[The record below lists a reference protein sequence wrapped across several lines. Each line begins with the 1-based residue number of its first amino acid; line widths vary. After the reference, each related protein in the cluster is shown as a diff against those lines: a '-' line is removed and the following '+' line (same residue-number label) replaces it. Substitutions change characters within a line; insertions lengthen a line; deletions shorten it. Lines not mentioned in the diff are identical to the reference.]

1 MVICKEDNLFIIK
14 IFKEYLNNVDIFDK
28 DSIVSLFKDIL
39 FRLKKRYDLCGLFDI
54 KVYTNDDYGMIMEV
68 NNIYKYDDEID
79 VKINFNIDSVFLY
92 EVQEEDDCRGSI
104 YYYDGKY
111 YSDYVDGNYDSSVIY
126 KDSLD
131 IIRKGIRIK

>member
-14 IFKEYLNNVDIFDK
+14 IFKNYLNDIDIYDK
-28 DSIVSLFKDIL
+28 DSIVSLFRDIL
-39 FRLKKRYDLCGLFDI
+39 FKLNKKYDLCGLFDI
-54 KVYTNDDYGMIMEV
+54 KVYINDDYGMIMEV

-79 VKINFNIDSVFLY
+79 VKINFNIDSIFLY
-92 EVQEEDDCRGSI
+92 EINNECDSKGNV

-111 YSDYVDGNYDSSVIY
+111 YSDYVDGYYDSYVIY

-131 IIRKGIRIK
+131 IIRKGIKIK